1 MARTNGTLCSASVIS
16 DLFNREFES
25 TESTVLVG
33 GGEEPFFAPGH
44 PSRIVFRADYV
55 RSALH
60 EVSHWCV
67 AGMRRRRLA
76 DYGYWYSPEGRSGER
91 QSAFFAVEARTQA
104 IEAIFCDA
112 LGIPFA
118 PSIDNVSADLCD
130 AELEVFSRRICQ
142 WQDQFCSVGLPSR
155 AERFRKAL
163 LACEWDRANSDAAK
177 IA

>member
-1 MARTNGTLCSASVIS
+1 MTRTSEAPCSPSVIS
-16 DLFNREFES
+16 DLFNREFEI

-33 GGEEPFFAPGH
+33 GGEEPFFAPGQ

-67 AGMRRRRLA
+67 AGAHRRRLP
-76 DYGYWYSPEGRSGER
+76 DYGYWYSPEGRSSEAQR
-91 QSAFFAVEARTQA
+91 AFFALEARPQA
-104 IEAIFCDA
+104 IEAIFCGA
-112 LGIPFA
+112 LGIRFA
-118 PSIDNVSADLCD
+118 PSIDNVGADLCD

-142 WQDQFCSVGLPSR
+142 WRDQFFNGGLPSR

-163 LACEWDRANSDAAK
+163 LACEWDRSNSDVATTA
-177 IA
+177 

>member
-1 MARTNGTLCSASVIS
+1 VTRTNVSLCSASVIS
-16 DLFNREFES
+16 DLFNQEFEI
-25 TESTVLVG
+25 TEATVLVG

-67 AGMRRRRLA
+67 AGTRRRRLA
-76 DYGYWYSPEGRSGER
+76 DYGYWYSPDGRSNER
-91 QSAFFAVEARTQA
+91 QSAFFAVEARPQA

-118 PSIDNVSADLCD
+118 PSIDNISADLCD

-155 AERFRKAL
+155 AERFRKVL
-163 LACEWDRANSDAAK
+163 LTCEWECPSSVTAK
-177 IA
+177 TA